1 MFFHDRD
8 VKAADYRDPSY
19 FACARQH
26 TEPYFTCERWI
37 RRLKDLGYRL
47 EVGINVLY
55 DEDFMIFQ
63 LPTSAATVRAASR

>member
-1 MFFHDRD
+1 MPFSALKLH
-8 VKAADYRDPSY
+8 PSL
-19 FACARQH
+19 
-26 TEPYFTCERWI
+26 ERG
-37 RRLKDLGYRL
+37 LKDLGYRL